1 MHVVPVAWIRHVA
14 DEIGRNTPVMRGA
27 LQAAGLAPGILVG
40 DARVVR
46 AKHFVDFIEAAAAL
60 AHDDVLGL
68 KLGQSYDLRASGLAA
83 YVTITAANMREA
95 MLNAARYG
103 GLTDTTADF
112 ALTEAGSVARF
123 RMDSRSLVMHASRQ
137 AGEFRAGFVV
147 ASCRRWVGESFRPL
161 EVRFAHAR
169 ESGQREVAA
178 LLGCPAHFG
187 SETTEMLVSAD
198 QLALPVSAADPYL
211 LAVLEQ
217 HADEALGRQA
227 QARDGLRERVGRL
240 LTQDLPRGVPTA
252 RQVASALGMSERT
265 FARRLQA
272 EDTSFRQLVDDVRRE
287 MARSYLS
294 DPELSLAQVA
304 YLIGYGDQS
313 AFSNSFRRWTGQ
325 SPRRFRSQRWAAA
338 GATPPA

>member
-1 MHVVPVAWIRHVA
+1 
-14 DEIGRNTPVMRGA
+14 
-27 LQAAGLAPGILVG
+27 
-40 DARVVR
+40 
-46 AKHFVDFIEAAAAL
+46 
-60 AHDDVLGL
+60 
-68 KLGQSYDLRASGLAA
+68 
-83 YVTITAANMREA
+83 
-95 MLNAARYG
+95 
-103 GLTDTTADF
+103 
-112 ALTEAGSVARF
+112 
-123 RMDSRSLVMHASRQ
+123 
-137 AGEFRAGFVV
+137 
-147 ASCRRWVGESFRPL
+147 
-161 EVRFAHAR
+161 
-169 ESGQREVAA
+169 
-178 LLGCPAHFG
+178 
-187 SETTEMLVSAD
+187 MLVSAD

-272 EDTSFRQLVDDVRRE
+272 EDTSFRALVDDVRRE